1 MDEREVHAWFAE
13 YLDAFSACG
22 RGDGEVASLLD
33 FYGVPLLLTTDNGLI
48 PLSSED
54 QVVAAA
60 QGLIDDAR
68 ASGYH
73 HSDVLS
79 AHATVLNAASVL
91 YRGTFSRH
99 RADGSEINRLTATY
113 LVTEGDPG
121 RRISALVLHSS

>member
-13 YLDAFSACG
+13 YLDTFSACG
-22 RGDGEVASLLD
+22 RGDREVASLLD

-60 QGLIDDAR
+60 QRLIDDAR

-73 HSDVLS
+73 PQ
-79 AHATVLNAASVL
+79 
-91 YRGTFSRH
+91 R
-99 RADGSEINRLTATY
+99 TY
-113 LVTEGDPG
+113 FRPTPLC
-121 RRISALVLHSS
+121 